1 MYYEINEE
9 TARRAKEM
17 SSFYDYKPG
26 SATAAYRAQVDE
38 AAALAGRQSERF
50 PEHANKIAALL
61 DRYARNLAAWYNK
74 ENEISCRC
82 PSVMIAGPSNFPVR
96 KKQKQISAW
105 DRNREFYNQTQS
117 ILSRIR
123 SIGTGGIQANDPAAL
138 EKLTVKL
145 ERLQKSHQAMKDT
158 NAYYRKNKTLD
169 GCPHITPEEAD
180 KIKSMWERGWYV
192 GVPFASYSLQNSN
205 AEIKRIKDR
214 IASLQSAQ
222 AAPAVE
228 EKESG
233 YTYREDTQLMRV
245 QLIFDDKPDADTR
258 ALLKANGF
266 RWAPS
271 QNAWQR
277 QLTDNGKRAARE
289 VISKL

>member
-1 MYYEINEE
+1 MKRYIALLRGINISG
-9 TARRAKEM
+9 K
-17 SSFYDYKPG
+17 
-26 SATAAYRAQVDE
+26 
-38 AAALAGRQSERF
+38 
-50 PEHANKIAALL
+50 NKIPMSEL
-61 DRYARNLAAWYNK
+61 K
-74 ENEISCRC
+74 EGVAEL
-82 PSVMIAGPSNFPVR
+82 GF
-96 KKQKQISAW
+96 
-105 DRNREFYNQTQS
+105 
-117 ILSRIR
+117 
-123 SIGTGGIQANDPAAL
+123 
-138 EKLTVKL
+138 
-145 ERLQKSHQAMKDT
+145 
-158 NAYYRKNKTLD
+158 
-169 GCPHITPEEAD
+169 AD